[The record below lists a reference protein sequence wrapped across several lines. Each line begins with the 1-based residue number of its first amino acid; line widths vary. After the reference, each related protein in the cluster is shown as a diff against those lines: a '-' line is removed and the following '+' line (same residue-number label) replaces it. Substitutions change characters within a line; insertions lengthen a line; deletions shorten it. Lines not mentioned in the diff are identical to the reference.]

1 MRPNDLL
8 CPRPEGLYC
17 PKADLYIDPTRPV
30 ARALITHGH
39 SDHARCGHGR
49 VLATRETLTIMGA
62 RYGDAF
68 CGAEQELKYGEKLT
82 ISGVTFSLH
91 SAGHVLGSA
100 QAAVESEGLRI
111 VVSGDYKRQPD
122 PTCPPLEVIKCDVF
136 ISEATF
142 ALPVFKHPNAEAEVR
157 KLMSSVA
164 LFPERAHLV
173 GAYALGKAQRVMAM
187 LRKCGWEKPIFAH
200 GAIMELTRLYQ
211 EFGVDLGDVQHV
223 TTAPK
228 SFYAG
233 AIVLCPPSALQS
245 PWARR
250 FRDPVNSFASGL
262 MRIRAR
268 ARRQLVELPLVISDH
283 ADWTDLTQTI
293 KDTEAGE
300 IWITHGEADAL
311 AHWCK
316 SQGLDAKALYL
327 VGYGDEE
334 EPAGAAP

>member
-1 MRPNDLL
+1 MKPSELL
-8 CPRPEGLYC
+8 CPKPEGLYC
-17 PKADLYIDPTRPV
+17 PRADLYIDPTRPV
-30 ARALITHGH
+30 DRALITHGH
-39 SDHARCGHGR
+39 SDHARSGHGR
-49 VLATRETLTIMGA
+49 VLATPETLAIMGA

-68 CGAEQELKYGEKLT
+68 CGSKQELKYGEKLV
-82 ISGVTFSLH
+82 INDVIFSLH
-91 SAGHVLGSA
+91 AAGHVLGSA
-100 QAAVESEGLRI
+100 QVAVERDGLRI

-122 PTCPPLEVIKCDVF
+122 PTCPPFEAIKCDVF

-142 ALPVFKHPNAEAEVR
+142 ALPVFKHPSAEHEVR
-157 KLMSSVA
+157 KLMTSVA
-164 LFPERAHLV
+164 LFPGRTHLI
-173 GAYALGKAQRVMAM
+173 GAYALGKAQRVMAL
-187 LRKCGWEKPIFAH
+187 LRQCGWDKPIFAH
-200 GAIMELTRLYQ
+200 GALMELTRLYQ

-233 AIVLCPPSALQS
+233 GIVLCPPSALQT

-250 FRDPVNSFASGL
+250 FPDPVNAFASGW

-268 ARRQLVELPLVISDH
+268 ARQQLVELPLVISDH

-316 SQGLDAKALYL
+316 TRGLEAKALHL
-327 VGYGDEE
+327 IGYGDEE
-334 EPAGAAP
+334 EPPEAAA